1 VTAASSA
8 VRDVA
13 DALLGPGP
21 ASLYVHVPFCEA
33 KCSYCDF
40 YSVPQGGVS
49 ESRYVEA
56 LAAEA
61 RQRTPDGFAPRTVF
75 VGGGTPT
82 ALSDADFASL
92 LALVREMT
100 EAGGRRV
107 EWTVEANPGSLTPW
121 KAKALADAGVTRISL
136 GVQSF
141 DDAVLRSVGRVHDAR
156 TAREAVAIAKACGV
170 PAVSLDLL
178 FAIPGQGL
186 ATFENDLREAVALG
200 TDHVSAY
207 ALLYEHGTT
216 MTRRRDE
223 GLVEREVEDV
233 ELTMMRRAR
242 EVLGAAGFRRY
253 EVSNFARPGRE
264 CLHNINY
271 WTNGEYLGLGASAA
285 SYLGGER
292 RTNVASWRDYEAAAL
307 AGRDA
312 AAFKERL
319 APADAMGEEVMLRL
333 RRAEGLS
340 LAALS
345 RRWGGDAARR
355 YAGLVARF
363 AAAGLLDV
371 TEGGDRIA
379 FSERGLEVADGVL
392 AEFVAAEREEARQR
406 RRSVGAS
413 A

>member
-1 VTAASSA
+1 VTTAATQPRA
-8 VRDVA
+8 ED
-13 DALLGPGP
+13 LLAGPGP
-21 ASLYVHVPFCEA
+21 PSLYVHVPFCEA

-61 RQRTPDGFAPRTVF
+61 RLRTPHGFAPRTAF

-82 ALSDADFASL
+82 ALSDADFAGMLS
-92 LALVREMT
+92 LVRDVAG
-100 EAGGRRV
+100 AGGRLA

-121 KAKALADAGVTRISL
+121 KARAMAEAGVTRISL

-156 TAREAVAIAKACGV
+156 TAREAVAIAKASGV

-186 ATFENDLREAVALG
+186 ATFESDLREAVALG

-207 ALLYEHGTT
+207 ALLYEHGTA
-216 MTRRRDE
+216 MERRRDA
-223 GLVEREVEDV
+223 GLVEREDEDV

-264 CLHNINY
+264 CLHNVNY

-292 RTNVASWRDYEAAAL
+292 RTNVASWRDYETASL
-307 AGRDA
+307 AERDPV
-312 AAFKERL
+312 AFRERL
-319 APADAMGEEVMLRL
+319 APAAAMGEEVMLRL
-333 RRAEGLS
+333 RRAEGMS
-340 LAALS
+340 LAALT
-345 RRWGGDAARR
+345 RRWGIDAARR
-355 YAGLVARF
+355 YAPLVRRF
-363 AAAGLLDV
+363 AAAGLLEV
-371 TEGGDRIA
+371 TQSGDRVA
-379 FSERGLEVADGVL
+379 FTERGLEVADGVL
-392 AEFVAAEREEARQR
+392 AEFVAEE
-406 RRSVGAS
+406 
-413 A
+413 

>member
-1 VTAASSA
+1 MTSVLDAPSAA
-8 VRDVA
+8 A
-13 DALLGPGP
+13 DPLAGPGP

-40 YSVPQGGVS
+40 YSVPQGGVR
-49 ESRYVEA
+49 ESRYVDA

-61 RQRTPDGFAPRTVF
+61 ELRTPKDFAPRTVF

-82 ALSDADFASL
+82 ALDDADFARM
-92 LALVREMT
+92 LALVRDVAT
-100 EAGGRRV
+100 RGGRLV

-121 KAKALADAGVTRISL
+121 KARAMADAGVTRISL

-141 DDAVLRSVGRVHDAR
+141 DDAVLRSVGRVHDAK
-156 TAREAVAIAKACGV
+156 TAREAVAIARNSGV

-216 MTRRRDE
+216 MTRRHDE
-223 GLVEREVEDV
+223 GLVEREEEDV

-253 EVSNFARPGRE
+253 EVSNFARPSRE
-264 CLHNINY
+264 CLHNVNY
-271 WTNGEYLGLGASAA
+271 WRNGEYLGLGASAA

-292 RTNVASWRDYEAAAL
+292 RTNVASWRDYETAVL
-307 AGRDA
+307 AGCDA
-312 AAFKERL
+312 VAFSERL
-319 APADAMGEEVMLRL
+319 DPAAAMGEEVMLRL
-333 RRAEGLS
+333 RMAEGFS
-340 LAALS
+340 LAALTA
-345 RRWGGDAARR
+345 RCGIDAAHR
-355 YAGLVARF
+355 YATLIRQFVG
-363 AAAGLLDV
+363 AGILDA
-371 TEGGDRIA
+371 TDGGDRLA
-379 FSERGLEVADGVL
+379 FTERGLEVADGVL
-392 AEFVAAEREEARQR
+392 AEFIAA
-406 RRSVGAS
+406 G
-413 A
+413 

>member
-1 VTAASSA
+1 MTASA
-8 VRDVA
+8 PPAVVA
-13 DALLGPGP
+13 DALIGPGP

-40 YSVPQGGVS
+40 YSVPQGGVT
-49 ESRYVEA
+49 ESHYVDA

-61 RQRTPDGFAPRTVF
+61 RLRRPDGFAPRTVF

-82 ALSDADFASL
+82 ALDDADFARILS
-92 LALVREMT
+92 LVRDVAT
-100 EAGGRRV
+100 PGGRLA
-107 EWTVEANPGSLTPW
+107 EWTIEANPGSLTPW
-121 KAKALADAGVTRISL
+121 KARAMADAGVTRISL

-141 DDAVLRSVGRVHDAR
+141 DDAVLRSVGRVHDAK
-156 TAREAVAIAKACGV
+156 TAREAVGIAKSSGV

-216 MTRRRDE
+216 MERRRDA
-223 GLVEREVEDV
+223 GLVEKEDEDI

-242 EVLGAAGFRRY
+242 EVLGTAGFRRY

-292 RTNVASWRDYEAAAL
+292 RTNVASWREYETTTL
-307 AGRDA
+307 AGRDPVV
-312 AAFKERL
+312 FRERL
-319 APADAMGEEVMLRL
+319 APAAAMGEEVMLRL
-333 RRAEGLS
+333 RRAEGMS

-345 RRWGGDAARR
+345 ARWGIDAARR
-355 YAGLVARF
+355 YAGLIRQF
-363 AAAGLLDV
+363 GAAGLLDV
-371 TEGGDRIA
+371 TRGGDNVA
-379 FSERGLEVADGVL
+379 FTERGLEVADGVL
-392 AEFVAAEREEARQR
+392 AEFLAAE
-406 RRSVGAS
+406 
-413 A
+413 

>member
-1 VTAASSA
+1 
-8 VRDVA
+8 
-13 DALLGPGP
+13 
-21 ASLYVHVPFCEA
+21 VHVPFCES

-40 YSVPQGGVS
+40 YSVPAGGVR
-49 ESRYVEA
+49 ESRYVDA

-61 RQRTPDGFAPRTVF
+61 ALRTPAGFAPRTVF

-82 ALSDADFASL
+82 ALADDDFARML
-92 LALVREMT
+92 DLVRELAMP
-100 EAGGRRV
+100 GGRLV
-107 EWTVEANPGSLTPW
+107 EWTVEANPGSLTPT
-121 KAKALADAGVTRISL
+121 KARALAAAGVTRISL

-156 TAREAVAIAKACGV
+156 TAREAVAIARGCGV

-207 ALLYEHGTT
+207 ALLYEHGTA
-216 MTRRRDE
+216 MTRRHDA
-223 GLVEREVEDV
+223 GLVEREEEDV

-264 CLHNINY
+264 CLHNVNY
-271 WTNGEYLGLGASAA
+271 WKNGEYLGLGASAA

-292 RTNVASWRDYEAAAL
+292 RTNVASWRDYETAAL
-307 AGRDA
+307 AGRDPI
-312 AAFKERL
+312 AFRERL
-319 APADAMGEEVMLRL
+319 DRDDAMGEEVMLRL
-333 RRAEGLS
+333 RMAEGLS
-340 LAALS
+340 LGALS
-345 RRWGGDAARR
+345 ARWGRDARR
-355 YAGLVARF
+355 RYDALVTRF

-371 TEGGDRIA
+371 TDAGDRLA
-379 FSERGLEVADGVL
+379 FTERGLEVADGVL
-392 AEFVAAEREEARQR
+392 AEFLAA
-406 RRSVGAS
+406 
-413 A
+413 

>member
-1 VTAASSA
+1 MTSPCA
-8 VRDVA
+8 A
-13 DALLGPGP
+13 DAAADPLAGPGA
-21 ASLYVHVPFCEA
+21 ASLYVHIPFCES

-40 YSVPQGGVS
+40 YSVPSGGVR
-49 ESRYVEA
+49 ESKYVDA

-61 RQRTPDGFAPRTVF
+61 AARTPPEFAPRTVF

-82 ALSDADFASL
+82 ALSDDDFVRML
-92 LALVREMT
+92 DLVRGMVLP
-100 EAGGRRV
+100 GGRLA
-107 EWTVEANPGSLTPW
+107 EWTVEANPGSLTRT
-121 KAKALADAGVTRISL
+121 KARALAEAGVTRISL

-141 DDAVLRSVGRVHDAR
+141 DDAVLRSVGRVHDAA
-156 TAREAVAIAKACGV
+156 TAREAVAIARGCGV

-186 ATFENDLREAVALG
+186 VTFERDLEEAVALG

-207 ALLYEHGTT
+207 ALLYEHGTA
-216 MTRRRDE
+216 MTRRRDD
-223 GLVEREVEDV
+223 GLVEREDEDI

-253 EVSNFARPGRE
+253 EISNFARPGRE
-264 CLHNINY
+264 CLHNVNY
-271 WTNGEYLGLGASAA
+271 WRNGEYLGLGASAA

-307 AGRDA
+307 AGRDPV
-312 AAFKERL
+312 AFRERL
-319 APADAMGEEVMLRL
+319 ERDDAMGEEVMLRL
-333 RRAEGLS
+333 RMAEGMS

-345 RRWGGDAARR
+345 ARWGSDARR
-355 YAGLVARF
+355 RYEPLVRRF

-371 TEGGDRIA
+371 TDGGDRLA

-392 AEFVAAEREEARQR
+392 AEFIAA
-406 RRSVGAS
+406 
-413 A
+413 